1 MKQQRT
7 YLGMAVLLAAL
18 LSACAQKGPILVDFA
33 YERPARVETE
43 PTPAVVA
50 VSPFKDDRGKTESL
64 VGKRYNSLNDQAN
77 DLVVQGIVADRVTKG
92 LKQALK
98 DRDIT
103 VKDVSSWDFTDA
115 GIPAEAGKLLI
126 SGEIKTLWVEATS
139 SFANTKVKANVELRI
154 LLADTAQKKI
164 FRTLTVSS
172 ATERQNISFSPEFVD
187 EVLTEAVSIALNQI
201 FNDEEL
207 KSRLK

>member
-7 YLGMAVLLAAL
+7 YIAIAVLLAAV
-18 LSACAQKGPILVDFA
+18 LSACVQKGPILVDFA
-33 YERPARVETE
+33 YERPTRVEAE
-43 PTPAVVA
+43 PSRAIIGVG
-50 VSPFKDDRGKTESL
+50 PFKDDRGKTESV
-64 VGKRYNSLNDQAN
+64 VGKRFNTLNDQSN
-77 DLVVQGIVADRVTKG
+77 DLVVQGIVSDRVTTG

-98 DRDIT
+98 DRDTT
-103 VKDVSSWDFTDA
+103 VKDIAAWDLTDA
-115 GIPAEAGKLLI
+115 GIPADAGNVLI

-154 LLADTAQKKI
+154 LLADTAQKKV
-164 FRTLTVSS
+164 FRTLTVNS
-172 ATERQNISFSPEFVD
+172 ATERQTITFSPKFVD
-187 EVLTEAVSIALNQI
+187 EALSEAVSIALNQV